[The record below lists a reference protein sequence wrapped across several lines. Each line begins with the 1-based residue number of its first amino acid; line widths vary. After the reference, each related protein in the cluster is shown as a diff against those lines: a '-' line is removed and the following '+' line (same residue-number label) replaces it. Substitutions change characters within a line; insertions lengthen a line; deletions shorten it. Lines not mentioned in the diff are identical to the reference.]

1 MSPTK
6 KIVSGGGGFSDA
18 FHFLILL
25 VPVNENAK
33 DQFGASRQLW
43 QGGSLSLSCSIWL
56 IDWLLGLSTIVYWR
70 WIQGICHTLQ
80 KKKKKHFTVGVP
92 YANKL
97 ITICFS

>member
-43 QGGSLSLSCSIWL
+43 QGGSLSLSCSI
-56 IDWLLGLSTIVYWR
+56 
-70 WIQGICHTLQ
+70 
-80 KKKKKHFTVGVP
+80 
-92 YANKL
+92 
-97 ITICFS
+97 